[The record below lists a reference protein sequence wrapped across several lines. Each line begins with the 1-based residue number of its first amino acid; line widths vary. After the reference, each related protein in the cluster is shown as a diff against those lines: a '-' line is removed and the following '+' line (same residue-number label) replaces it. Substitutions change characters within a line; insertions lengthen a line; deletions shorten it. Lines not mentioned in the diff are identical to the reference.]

1 MDIYRSNRNCDCMR
15 CRLRGS
21 MASVILMVVG
31 FLFLLD
37 EGFRFRELNFDRTWP
52 LILITVGVMLMLQR
66 TASMEGHMQPYLTPP
81 SVPPVQP
88 YANTSS
94 GATPTSSTSTSGL
107 STEVRHE

>member
-21 MASVILMVVG
+21 MFSVVLMVVG

-37 EGFRFRELNFDRTWP
+37 EGFRIRQLDFDHTWP

-66 TASMEGHMQPYLTPP
+66 TAPLDGHVQPYMMPP
-81 SVPPVQP
+81 AMPVQP
-88 YANTSS
+88 YTGTSS
-94 GATPTSSTSTSGL
+94 VSSPSSDP
-107 STEVRHE
+107 SAEVRHE